1 MDGQPAWKRWL
12 RKWRGWLL
20 LAAGLAATYAFR
32 EWRRNS
38 HEADIREA
46 RAAGFVWEEGGNPYD
61 AIREDWRA
69 TFRKE
74 TWTGSYRV
82 LDLGEL
88 PDLTPYRS
96 LIHRLRPTYLS
107 VRGSNNVDAIEGLT
121 SLEELSL
128 YDYRGLQS
136 VDGLKELT
144 ALERLG
150 LSFCP
155 GLQSVDGL
163 KGLTSLEELHLHD
176 CPGLQSVD
184 GIKGLTSLQELRL
197 DGCRGLQSVDGL
209 KGLTALQTLYLY
221 DCRGLQ
227 NVDALKGLT
236 ALKDLFLNGS
246 TGIPAAALR
255 ELAVALPKTRIT
267 FPDGSQ
273 SPPP

>member
-136 VDGLKELT
+136 VDGLK
-144 ALERLG
+144 
-150 LSFCP
+150 
-155 GLQSVDGL
+155 
-163 KGLTSLEELHLHD
+163 
-176 CPGLQSVD
+176 
-184 GIKGLTSLQELRL
+184 
-197 DGCRGLQSVDGL
+197 
-209 KGLTALQTLYLY
+209 GLTALQTLYLY